1 MKQIERYIL
10 RRVLILSIG
19 TLLATATIAMT
30 TQVLLRVDLLSSTGQ
45 SLLAFLRLAGL
56 VMPTMMVIVMP
67 FALMIGA
74 AQTLSTMNSDSELA
88 VIEASGGS
96 RALIARPILLV
107 AALMSL
113 LSLWESNYVE
123 PWVNKQI
130 KILVNQASA
139 DLFSA
144 AVQSGTFHKVEDNL
158 HVSVQEKLPGG
169 QLGGIFL
176 ADERDPD
183 ADLLYYAKHGDFS
196 ETGGRDILV
205 LSDGELHRKDNGD
218 GTVSIIRFAN
228 YALDLSLIG
237 GSSGRTGILQ
247 PKEQST
253 RYLLNPD
260 AEDPYFVRNP
270 RDFIKRINKR
280 LSEWLYPLTFGFITV
295 YFLGKAHSNRHEQ
308 VWSVVT
314 AASIAFLLRGFGFYS
329 VDESSQSRLF
339 SILCYAVPLGTIGI
353 CIVLMVTNWTFR
365 TPRYLLDLSSR
376 LFSDEQ
382 PAWANLRNWLSDL
395 TGNGRRSAQ

>member
-1 MKQIERYIL
+1 MKLIEQYIL

-107 AALMSL
+107 ATLMSL

-123 PWVNKQI
+123 PWVNRQI

-144 AVQSGTFHKVEDNL
+144 AVQSGTFHKVEKDL
-158 HVSVQEKLPGG
+158 YVSVAEKLPGG

-176 ADERDPD
+176 ADERDED
-183 ADLLYYAKHGDFS
+183 VDLLYYAKHGVFT
-196 ETGGRDILV
+196 EGGGRDLLV
-205 LSDGELHRKDNGD
+205 LSDGELHRKDNGS
-218 GTVSIIRFAN
+218 GNVSIIRFAT

-237 GSSGRTGILQ
+237 GSSGRTGIPQ
-247 PKEQST
+247 PKERPTS
-253 RYLLNPD
+253 YLFNPD
-260 AEDPYFVRNP
+260 PQDPYYERNP
-270 RDFIKRINKR
+270 RDFVKRINKR

-314 AASIAFLLRGFGFYS
+314 AATIAFLIRGFGFYS
-329 VDESSQSRLF
+329 VDESASSRVF
-339 SILCYAVPLGTIGI
+339 SVLCYAVPLGAMAV
-353 CIVLMVTNWTFR
+353 CILLMVTNWTFR

-376 LFSDEQ
+376 IVSDEQ
-382 PAWANLRNWLSDL
+382 PFWVHLRNWMSDL
-395 TGNGRRSAQ
+395 RGSGKRSAQ

>member
-1 MKQIERYIL
+1 MKLIERYIL
-10 RRVLILSIG
+10 NRVLILSIG
-19 TLLATATIAMT
+19 TMLATATIAMT

-74 AQTLSTMNSDSELA
+74 AQTLSTMNTDSELA

-107 AALMSL
+107 ATLMSL
-113 LSLWESNYVE
+113 LTLVESNFVE
-123 PWVNKQI
+123 PWVNRQI
-130 KILVNQASA
+130 KVLVNQASA

-144 AVQSGTFHKVEDNL
+144 AVQSGTFHKVEDDL
-158 HVSVQEKLPGG
+158 YVSVAEKLPGG

-176 ADERDPD
+176 ADERDKD
-183 ADLLYYAKHGDFS
+183 VDLLYHAKHGVFT
-196 ETGGRDILV
+196 EGGGRDLLV
-205 LSDGELHRKDNGD
+205 LSDGELHRKDNGS
-218 GTVSIIRFAN
+218 GNVSIIRFAT

-237 GSSGRTGILQ
+237 GSSGRTGVLV
-247 PKEQST
+247 PKERPTS
-253 RYLLNPD
+253 YLFNPD
-260 AEDPYFVRNP
+260 VEDPYYKRNP

-314 AASIAFLLRGFGFYS
+314 AASIAFLLRGFGFYA
-329 VDESSQSRLF
+329 VDESLNSRIF
-339 SILCYAVPLGTIGI
+339 SILCYAVPLGAIAI
-353 CIVLMVTNWTFR
+353 CGLLMITNWTYR
-365 TPRYLLDLSSR
+365 TPRYLVDLSSR
-376 LFSDEQ
+376 FISDEQ
-382 PAWANLRNWLSDL
+382 PLWIHLRNWMSDM
-395 TGNGRRSAQ
+395 TGSGKRSAQ

>member
-1 MKQIERYIL
+1 MNQIERYIL
-10 RRVLILSIG
+10 RRVLVLSIG

-113 LSLWESNYVE
+113 LSLAESNYVE

-144 AVQSGTFHKVEDNL
+144 AVQSGTFHKVENNL
-158 HVSVQEKLPGG
+158 YVSVADKLPGG

-176 ADERDPD
+176 ADERDED
-183 ADLLYYAKHGDFS
+183 FDLLYYAKHGAFTES
-196 ETGGRDILV
+196 GGKDLLV
-205 LSDGELHRKDNGD
+205 LSDGELHRRENGS
-218 GTVSIIRFAN
+218 GNVSIIRFAT

-237 GSSGRTGILQ
+237 GGSGQTGAPV
-247 PKEQST
+247 PKERPTS
-253 RYLLNPD
+253 YLFNPD
-260 AEDPYFVRNP
+260 PQDPYYERNP

-314 AASIAFLLRGFGFYS
+314 AASIAFLLRGFGFYA
-329 VDESSQSRLF
+329 VDESSSSRIF
-339 SILCYAVPLGTIGI
+339 SILCYAVPLGAIAI
-353 CIVLMVTNWTFR
+353 CTLLMITNWTFR
-365 TPRYLLDLSSR
+365 TPRFLLDLSSR
-376 LFSDEQ
+376 VFSDEQ
-382 PAWANLRNWLSDL
+382 PAMAHLRNWLSEL